1 VFKFKIMKFFINN
14 IEYNLW
20 RNSFNVIIHLLD
32 FFNYNVP
39 RFCYN
44 TFLNIA
50 GNCRM
55 CFVEVFKAPKPIV
68 SCSTPFM
75 NNSSVF
81 LNTPLVQKAREN
93 NLEYLLVNHPLDC
106 PICDQGG
113 ICDLQDFSKEFGSE
127 KNRNFNLNK
136 RKVEDKNLGF
146 IVKTTMTRCIHCTRC
161 VRFLEKYGDNET
173 LKAFGRG
180 GSMEIGSYI
189 TKHITS
195 EFSGN
200 LIDLCPVGAL
210 TCNINK
216 FKTRHWELKKIKFV
230 DFTNSSASL
239 LEAHVRHNNIN
250 KNFKSSKGNSGK
262 SIYKVTPLYDLN
274 NNFSFISD
282 KSRYSYDS

>member
-1 VFKFKIMKFFINN
+1 MIIWLNN
-14 IEYNLW
+14 IQYNLW
-20 RNSFNVIIHLLD
+20 KNSLGVIIQVVD
-32 FFNYNVP
+32 FFNYNLP

-44 TFLNIA
+44 EFLNIA

-55 CFVEVFKAPKPIV
+55 CFVEVFKAPKPLV
-68 SCSTPFM
+68 SCSTPLM
-75 NNSSVF
+75 NKSSIF

-93 NLEYLLVNHPLDC
+93 NLEFLLVNHPLDC

-113 ICDLQDFSKEFGSE
+113 VCDLQDYTKDFGSD
-127 KNRNFNLNK
+127 KSRNFNLNK

-146 IVKTTMTRCIHCTRC
+146 VVKTTMTRCIHCTRC
-161 VRFLEKYGDNET
+161 VRFLEKFGDNET

-189 TKHITS
+189 NKFITS

-216 FKTRHWELKKIKFV
+216 FRTRHWELKKSKVI
-230 DFTNSSASL
+230 DFTNTSGTL
-239 LEAHVRHNNIN
+239 LEAHIRHKSIANNHK
-250 KNFKSSKGNSGK
+250 KNISKKKGGK
-262 SIYKVTPLYDLN
+262 SIFKLTPLYDIE

-282 KSRYSYDS
+282 KSRYYYDF